1 MPGPFWIFQC
11 CSPAFRGSSA
21 HQGTLPFKTH
31 YHSHVNDIAELH
43 MKNAVVRPVFYLF
56 DKLRWMQH
64 GDIHLYIGYI
74 LLAIVLLQFLYENIS
89 S

>member
-1 MPGPFWIFQC
+1 
-11 CSPAFRGSSA
+11 
-21 HQGTLPFKTH
+21 
-31 YHSHVNDIAELH
+31 

-74 LLAIVLLQFLYENIS
+74 LLAIVLLLFFI
-89 S
+89 